1 MSTADRARALSV
13 SEHSTADGRSDK
25 HKYLAAKLPL
35 DMRIPLY
42 HVFPIYSIMERIVYN
57 FTTKK

>member
-13 SEHSTADGRSDK
+13 SERSTADGRSDK

-35 DMRIPLY
+35 DMRIPQY
-42 HVFPIYSIMERIVYN
+42 HLQMFAFPHG
-57 FTTKK
+57 